1 MIILGINSINH
12 HDPSACIL
20 VDGNLIAFAEEE
32 RFTRNK
38 HGVGDLPI
46 NATLFCLTKLRISLE
61 DVDYIAT
68 PWLEEEGV
76 VTNPPGN
83 SPETTF
89 NIFFVKNKDQY
100 PKRLRETLLKIE
112 PSIKLFPP
120 LICVSHH
127 LAHAASAY
135 RCSGFSEANILVVD
149 GEGDRVSTTLAL
161 GKQNNINLIEQY
173 PAISSLGHFYACVTK
188 YLGLGYMAEGK
199 TMGLAAYGN
208 ETNLFEDIFSIS
220 DTSYQINIGKHDGNI
235 WDPNE
240 SGFDT
245 IDKLWMSK
253 LEKMFGP
260 STISPRTYDPTTGI
274 GRSRIQIDHR
284 KQNIAASAQYILEQI
299 LMHLFKS
306 LSKQTGYRNFT
317 TAGGVALNC
326 SANGKLAL
334 MEEVDNFFIQPM
346 SNDSGA
352 VIGAVLEAYARL
364 GYASRWPLDSTSLG
378 PSFEDTDISQ
388 ILEKIQVKY
397 TKYENISNI
406 VAQLLTENKT
416 VGWFQDKME
425 GGPRALGYRSILANP
440 GKFEM
445 RDHVN
450 TLKGRE
456 MWRPLAPSLK
466 EENVAQVFGY
476 EFNSP
481 FMIKAYNVCSDMSD
495 HIPAVV
501 HVDNSARPQTVSL
514 KTNPIYWHML
524 DEFEKKS
531 GVPCILNTSFN
542 LSHEPIVCT
551 PFDAIRTF
559 FSSSLDALAIGSFL
573 VVK

>member
-1 MIILGINSINH
+1 MIILGINSIDH

-20 VDGNLIAFAEEE
+20 VEGNLIAFAEEE

-46 NATLFCLTKLRISLE
+46 NATLFCLNRLGISLK

-76 VTNPPGN
+76 FTSPPGN
-83 SPETTF
+83 SPELTF
-89 NIFFVKNKDQY
+89 NTLFVKNKNQY
-100 PKRLRETLLKIE
+100 PRRLLETLSRIE
-112 PSIKLFPP
+112 PGIIMFPP

-135 RCSGFSEANILVVD
+135 RCSDFTESNILVVD
-149 GEGDRVSTTLAL
+149 GEGDRVSTTLAF
-161 GKQNNINLIEQY
+161 GQQNKIDLIEQY

-208 ETNLFEDIFSIS
+208 DTSLFEGVFSLS
-220 DTSYQINIGKHDGNI
+220 DSSYHINIGKYYGDV

-245 IDKLWMSK
+245 VDTLWMSK

-260 STISPRTYDPTTGI
+260 PNISYRIYDPKLGFS
-274 GRSRIQIDHR
+274 RSRIQIDTR

-299 LMHLFKS
+299 LMHLFKN
-306 LSKQTGYRNFT
+306 LSKQTGCKNFT
-317 TAGGVALNC
+317 IAGGVALNC
-326 SANGKLAL
+326 SANGKLAK
-334 MEEVDNFFIQPM
+334 MEEVDNIFIQPM

-352 VIGAVLEAYARL
+352 VIGAALEAYAQL
-364 GYASRWPLDSTSLG
+364 GYVSRWPLHSTSLG
-378 PSFEDTDISQ
+378 PSFDDRDVSRVFDNLQIKYTSCEDISD
-388 ILEKIQVKY
+388 V
-397 TKYENISNI
+397 
-406 VAQLLTENKT
+406 VAHLLAENKT

-425 GGPRALGYRSILANP
+425 GGPRALGNRSILANP
-440 GKFEM
+440 GKFET
-445 RDHVN
+445 RDHMN
-450 TLKGRE
+450 HLKGRE

-466 EENVAQVFGY
+466 EENVRQVFGDD
-476 EFNSP
+476 FNSP
-481 FMIKAYNVCSDMSD
+481 FMIKAYSVSNDLNSL
-495 HIPAVV
+495 IPAVV
-501 HVDNSARPQTVSL
+501 HVDNSSRPQTVSL
-514 KTNPIYWHML
+514 KLQPIYWYML
-524 DEFEKKS
+524 DKFEKIS
-531 GVPCILNTSFN
+531 GMPCVLNTSFN

-559 FSSSLDALAIGSFL
+559 FSSSLDALAMGSFL